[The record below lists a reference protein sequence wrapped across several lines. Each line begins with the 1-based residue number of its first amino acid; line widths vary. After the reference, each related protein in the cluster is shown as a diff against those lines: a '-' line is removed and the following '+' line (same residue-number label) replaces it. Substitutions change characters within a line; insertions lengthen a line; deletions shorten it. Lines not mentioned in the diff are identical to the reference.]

1 MKKSIN
7 IKNAPDPVGPYSQAI
22 IHNNIMYASGQIA
35 IDPKSG
41 LLINDDVE
49 KELRQILMNIDALLE
64 AAQISRKNILKCSI
78 FLKNMDDFNVVN
90 KIYANYF
97 DSPFPARETVE
108 VARLPKDV
116 NIEISFIAAIN

>member
-1 MKKSIN
+1 
-7 IKNAPDPVGPYSQAI
+7 
-22 IHNNIMYASGQIA
+22 
-35 IDPKSG
+35 
-41 LLINDDVE
+41 
-49 KELRQILMNIDALLE
+49 MNIDALLE

-90 KIYANYF
+90 KIYADYF

>member
-41 LLINDDVE
+41 LLIYDDVE
-49 KELRQILMNIDALLE
+49 KELHQILINIDALLE

-90 KIYANYF
+90 KIYADYF

>member
-7 IKNAPDPVGPYSQAI
+7 IKNAPNPVGPYSQAI

-64 AAQISRKNILKCSI
+64 AAQISRRNILKCSI

-90 KIYANYF
+90 KIYADYF

-116 NIEISFIAAIN
+116 NIEISFTAAIN

>member
-64 AAQISRKNILKCSI
+64 AAQISRKNILKCAI

-90 KIYANYF
+90 KIYADYF

>member
-41 LLINDDVE
+41 FLINDDVE
-49 KELRQILMNIDALLE
+49 KELHQILINIDALLE

-90 KIYANYF
+90 KIYADYF